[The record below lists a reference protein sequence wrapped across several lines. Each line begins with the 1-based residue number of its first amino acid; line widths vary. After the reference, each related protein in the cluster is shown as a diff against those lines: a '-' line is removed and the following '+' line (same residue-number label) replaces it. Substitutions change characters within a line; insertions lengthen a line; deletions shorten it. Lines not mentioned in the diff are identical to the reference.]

1 VELQSRVEELSQ
13 RGLRI
18 AVVSYDAPEVIAA
31 FSKDHGIAFPM
42 LSDKGSAVITRYGI
56 LNTVV
61 DEAFGPT
68 KDDPAVQADVRKYA
82 SAVGAFPM
90 MKGIAFPGTFI
101 LDRQGRVTD
110 RFFEDFYVERS
121 TASSILKRID
131 DGAGQVVGTKVST
144 AHLDVTTYPSDAVV
158 AVGNRFSMVVEIDP
172 GPGMHVYAPG
182 ASGYKVVSVR
192 LDPQPLVRALVL
204 EYPPSE
210 IYHFEPLD
218 ERVPV
223 YQQPFT
229 LVQEMV
235 VDGSPESMKAL
246 SGLESLTVTGA
257 LEYQACDDTLCFN
270 PVSVP
275 LSWTL
280 SLRPLVTA
288 RPGAQ

>member
-1 VELQSRVEELSQ
+1 MELQSRVEELSD
-13 RGLRI
+13 RGLKI
-18 AVVSYDAPEVIAA
+18 AVVSYDTPEILTA
-31 FSKDHGIAFPM
+31 FSREHGITFPL

-61 DEAFGPT
+61 DEAFGPR
-68 KDDPAVQADVRKYA
+68 KDDPAVQADA

-121 TASSILKRID
+121 TASAILKRLD
-131 DGAGQVVGTKVST
+131 DGAGQVTGTKVST
-144 AHLDVTTYPSDAVV
+144 AHLEATTYTSDAVV
-158 AVGNRFSMVVEIDP
+158 AVGNLFSVVVEIEP

-182 ASGYKVVSVR
+182 AVGYRVVNVR
-192 LDPQPLVRALVL
+192 LDPQPLVRALGL
-204 EYPPSE
+204 DYPPSE
-210 IYHFEPLD
+210 IYYFEPLD

-235 VDGSPESMKAL
+235 IDGSPESMKAL
-246 SGLESLTVTGA
+246 RGMESLTVTGA
-257 LEYQACDDTLCFN
+257 LDYQACDDTLCFN